1 MSQEYTYAWR
11 NNEKRAALYGRRLVV
26 LARMKMNSALVR
38 FEDGQEE
45 VISRNAIRKE
55 RSQRR

>member
-45 VISRNAIRKE
+45 VISRNAIRKAA
-55 RSQRR
+55 